1 MIDSTKSISGMCM
14 CGNVRYNLKGAI
26 KFALICQ
33 CRDCQHITGAGHSAL
48 FGASKQNV
56 ELTGGRGAYQYPAE
70 SGSTMTSE
78 YCSNCGNPMFKTSSR
93 FPDLYFFHAATL
105 EDPSLFKPTRAVW
118 CGSAQVWDNLNPSLK
133 QEP

>member
-1 MIDSTKSISGMCM
+1 MIDQTSPISGKCM
-14 CGNVRYNLKGAI
+14 CGSVRYSLSTEP

-33 CRDCQHITGAGHSAL
+33 CRDCQHITGTGHSAL
-48 FGASKQNV
+48 FGANRQNA
-56 ELTGGRGAYQYPAE
+56 ELTGRLGAYEYSAE

-78 YCSNCGNPMFKTSSR
+78 FCSNCGNPIFKTSSR

-105 EDPSLFKPTRAVW
+105 EDPSQFKPTRAVW
-118 CGSAQVWDNLNPSLK
+118 CASAQGWDSLNPSLK